1 MVRLTGSFIKT
12 SKNFE
17 LLTDRTRMDKLA
29 MQLGQ
34 LRRLLRFNRFG
45 SILRDYVKFPNAQNK
60 TARDFFDM
68 GFKLLMFATDVL
80 DILAYLMELKVIKE
94 SNLKVLK
101 KFIANLYFFECVT
114 WTLLH
119 LYEFFTKKDS
129 RTPKEATK
137 KKFMILKY
145 ILDSV
150 TSHNDYSARR
160 FSLQPKTATVV
171 GLASS
176 LLGLGLIWV

>member
-1 MVRLTGSFIKT
+1 
-12 SKNFE
+12 
-17 LLTDRTRMDKLA
+17 MDKLA

-45 SILRDYVKFPNAQNK
+45 SILRDYAKFPNAQNK

-68 GFKLLMFATDVL
+68 GYKLLMFAIDVL
-80 DILAYLMELKVIKE
+80 DIHAYLMELKVIKE

-119 LYEFFTKKDS
+119 LYEFFTK
-129 RTPKEATK
+129 TFGAA
-137 KKFMILKY
+137 ILCLWVWH
-145 ILDSV
+145 IVHFPLFA
-150 TSHNDYSARR
+150 NW
-160 FSLQPKTATVV
+160 FLTVKNIV
-171 GLASS
+171 S
-176 LLGLGLIWV
+176 